1 MRPEKLP
8 FIVGLGGTTRPGSST
23 ELALRFT
30 LKVAGELGAETKMF
44 GGHDLLM
51 PIYDPYMAE
60 RTENAAG
67 LIEALRRCDGVVIAS
82 PGYHGSVSGLVKNA
96 LDYTE
101 DMRNDLE
108 PYFEGRSV
116 GCIACALGSQAT
128 GTTLVT
134 LRSIV
139 HALRGWPTPFGV
151 GINTTRTGILTNLQ
165 RMGAEIEHES
175 EREEGGEPIA
185 DLHIRATPLRATE
198 VGGAEVPLAI
208 DELPLVALAACF
220 AEGRTTIR
228 DAEELRRKESDRVE
242 TVSAALNALGG
253 AVEPTADGLFV
264 TVICVVSVCCLYS
277 TGVDGFG

>member
-1 MRPEKLP
+1 MKRESSADMRPEKLP

-134 LRSIV
+134 VRCRHQHGQADLPARR
-139 HALRGWPTPFGV
+139 HGL
-151 GINTTRTGILTNLQ
+151 RTG
-165 RMGAEIEHES
+165 G
-175 EREEGGEPIA
+175 REAAPDIGRAGGQLCLRHAGHGRGGTWLSSGRFPSAVRSLA
-185 DLHIRATPLRATE
+185 DRPADCRR
-198 VGGAEVPLAI
+198 
-208 DELPLVALAACF
+208 
-220 AEGRTTIR
+220 GR
-228 DAEELRRKESDRVE
+228 LC
-242 TVSAALNALGG
+242 G
-253 AVEPTADGLFV
+253 
-264 TVICVVSVCCLYS
+264 
-277 TGVDGFG
+277 

>member
-151 GINTTRTGILTNLQ
+151 GINT
-165 RMGAEIEHES
+165 AK
-175 EREEGGEPIA
+175 PIFQP
-185 DLHIRATPLRATE
+185 D
-198 VGGAEVPLAI
+198 G
-208 DELPLVALAACF
+208 
-220 AEGRTTIR
+220 
-228 DAEELRRKESDRVE
+228 
-242 TVSAALNALGG
+242 TVSEPEAEKQLRILAGQVVNFANAMRGTAAAGRGCPPVDSRLRF
-253 AVEPTADGLFV
+253 E
-264 TVICVVSVCCLYS
+264 VSL
-277 TGVDGFG
+277 TGRRIAG